1 LGKVRTKLV
10 KNIAL
15 KLIEKYPNIFTTDFE
30 KNKRLIEELT
40 DIKFKH
46 LKNRVAGYVT
56 HLVKINMR
64 ASEEAESESEEEEAE
79 APSG

>member
-1 LGKVRTKLV
+1 MGKVRTKLV

-15 KLIEKYPNIFTTDFE
+15 KLMEKYPNIFTTDFE

>member
-15 KLIEKYPNIFTTDFE
+15 KLMEKYPNIFTTDFE

-64 ASEEAESESEEEEAE
+64 ASEEAESESEEEEA
-79 APSG
+79 PSG

>member
-1 LGKVRTKLV
+1 MGKVRTKLV

-15 KLIEKYPNIFTTDFE
+15 KLMEKYPNIFTTDFE

-64 ASEEAESESEEEEAE
+64 ASEEAESESEEEEA
-79 APSG
+79 PSG